1 MRALMNLYITLSR
14 TKWEAKERECQ
25 TFFQLL
31 RNKNRSSNI
40 FSNIISVVGI
50 REGVKSRWRTPLP
63 VPTPLHWF
71 SGEGSSGSWARKS
84 GNLYLESQ
92 IPSYT
97 GSYVGCRVVGRRRR
111 GDEEFQLF
119 WAGVKSCSCAAPGEE
134 CLSSD
139 LRQMVSYAVLC
150 LHGEIVKKCL

>member
-40 FSNIISVVGI
+40 FYNIISVVGVS
-50 REGVKSRWRTPLP
+50 EGVKSRWRTPLP

-71 SGEGSSGSWARKS
+71 SGEGSSGSWAWKS
-84 GNLYLESQ
+84 RRLYLESQ
-92 IPSYT
+92 IPLCT
-97 GSYVGCRVVGRRRR
+97 GSYVGYWVVGRRRR
-111 GDEEFQLF
+111 DEELQLF
-119 WAGVKSCSCAAPGEE
+119 WAGVRSVRVQLLERSVFQVTCDKWFLL
-134 CLSSD
+134 LSSAC
-139 LRQMVSYAVLC
+139 M
-150 LHGEIVKKCL
+150 GK